1 MHDDGVIDKEEFTAA
16 MGFQN
21 KFYVDRMFQ
30 LFDENGDGAINF
42 TEFLCGL
49 SILSTKARFQWWR
62 FLLSAPSSPAF
73 QDISVVCSLPFL
85 LLTWSY
91 FSSTIVAGR
100 RPLSARIM
108 PVCSPTPRI
117 PKGNCW
123 REGVIFLPNIR
134 F

>member
-49 SILSTKARFQWWR
+49 SILSTKARFASFVLIAFGQ
-62 FLLSAPSSPAF
+62 LSP
-73 QDISVVCSLPFL
+73 
-85 LLTWSY
+85 
-91 FSSTIVAGR
+91 
-100 RPLSARIM
+100 
-108 PVCSPTPRI
+108 
-117 PKGNCW
+117 
-123 REGVIFLPNIR
+123 
-134 F
+134 